1 MPAVQKQL
9 LLPFSAEQMFDLVD
23 DVEGYPQFLPWCG
36 GTRVERVSD
45 SLVKAAVQIR
55 FKGLQ
60 QSFTTRNAQSR
71 PTQILLNLE
80 EGPFSELQGQ
90 WAFKPLATD
99 ACRVN
104 FELRYEF
111 SSRLLGLAIAPVF
124 DQIAG
129 GFVDAFVL
137 EAERRYGA

>member
-90 WAFKPLATD
+90 WAFKPLAAD

>member
-1 MPAVQKQL
+1 MPTVQKQL

-23 DVEGYPQFLPWCG
+23 DVETYPAFLPWCG
-36 GTRVERVSD
+36 GTKVERVS
-45 SLVKAAVQIR
+45 SGLVRAAVQIK

-60 QSFTTRNAQSR
+60 QSFTTRNAQVR
-71 PTQILLNLE
+71 PTEIRLSLE
-80 EGPFSELQGQ
+80 DGPFSELHGLWQ
-90 WAFKPLATD
+90 FKPLAVD

-104 FELRYEF
+104 FELRYAF
-111 SSRLLGLAIAPVF
+111 SSRLLGMAIAPVF

-137 EAERRYGA
+137 EAERRYAD